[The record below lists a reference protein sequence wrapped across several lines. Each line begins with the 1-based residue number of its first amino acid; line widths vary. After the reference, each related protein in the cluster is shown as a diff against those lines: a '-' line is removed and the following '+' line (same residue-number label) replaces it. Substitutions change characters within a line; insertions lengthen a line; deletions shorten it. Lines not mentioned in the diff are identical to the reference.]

1 VVGNP
6 GLSQSEQQSQFS
18 LWAIF
23 AAPLFISADLRT
35 ITPESRQILLN
46 QEIIAVSQDV
56 LGRQGW
62 CAEENLLWRVWVR
75 ELVPSKWKRA
85 EADHLPFGSS
95 DRWAVV
101 LENRQTIFDGRS
113 ITFEPSRHLPNSKI
127 DWTCFAVRDIIN
139 HKDLGVFESTFYAV
153 VDESS
158 VATFVVTR
166 SIKSVAKFFRN
177 KALKYD

>member
-1 VVGNP
+1 MIDAN
-6 GLSQSEQQSQFS
+6 
-18 LWAIF
+18 
-23 AAPLFISADLRT
+23 DNTMLRL
-35 ITPESRQILLN
+35 RQ
-46 QEIIAVSQDV
+46 
-56 LGRQGW
+56 
-62 CAEENLLWRVWVR
+62 
-75 ELVPSKWKRA
+75 PK
-85 EADHLPFGSS
+85 
-95 DRWAVV
+95 
-101 LENRQTIFDGRS
+101 
-113 ITFEPSRHLPNSKI
+113 PSRHLPNSKI